1 MTDAE
6 KVEALQSAI
15 RRADRVLDWILAD
28 GGHAEWMLTTAKRVR
43 RILQA
48 ALKKTGDGPHAGQA
62 PGQALNGGSSA
73 DAPSAERKAPQT
85 VMPPKVKL
93 GRRAI
98 ESMIDDGIIK
108 TNRRKRKGDAR

>member
-6 KVEALQSAI
+6 KVDALQSAI

-48 ALKKTGDGPHAGQA
+48 ALKKTGAGA
-62 PGQALNGGSSA
+62 DTCTDEAGSASLA
-73 DAPSAERKAPQT
+73 DETVTPQKIT
-85 VMPPKVKL
+85 LPKVKL

-98 ESMIDDGIIK
+98 ESMKQNGILK
-108 TNRRKRKGDAR
+108 ERKRK

>member
-48 ALKKTGDGPHAGQA
+48 ALKKTTDGAQAAAGA
-62 PGQALNGGSSA
+62 STCTDEAGSASLA
-73 DAPSAERKAPQT
+73 GETVPPQKIT
-85 VMPPKVKL
+85 LPKVKL

-98 ESMIDDGIIK
+98 GNMKQDGILK
-108 TNRRKRKGDAR
+108 ERKRK